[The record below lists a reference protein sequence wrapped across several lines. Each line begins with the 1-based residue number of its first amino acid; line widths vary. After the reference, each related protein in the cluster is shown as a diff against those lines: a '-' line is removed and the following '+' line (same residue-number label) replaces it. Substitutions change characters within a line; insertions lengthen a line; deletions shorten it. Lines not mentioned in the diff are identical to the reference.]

1 MKVALLTIWHV
12 ENYGAELQTYATVKA
27 LKQLNFDVEVIDFR
41 LSDESKKSLLGI
53 IASVVQIVSPLKLKF
68 NRFWKK
74 YIPSSRRYKTASDLM
89 ENPPVADIYMVGS
102 DQVWN
107 PDITKNRAKI
117 YFLNFVS
124 RDIKHISYASSFGVA
139 EWKHANLY
147 DDVKSLLKNFDYV
160 TCREESGVELL
171 KNQFGIDAIN
181 VVDPTLLFASYP
193 EFVKSP
199 KEKNNLVFYPLSEDS
214 ELEILSQKVAAIL
227 DLNPINNN
235 KVTKLLGRTEWNR
248 NSVEEWV
255 KNIAESKFVITRSF
269 HGLIFSLLHNK
280 QFALLKIRNGRNS
293 RVENLLRKVGLE
305 DRIYDTPEAL
315 LSDEPWKRK
324 IDYSVVNPRV
334 ANLREE
340 SWDVLKSMLAYER

>member
-1 MKVALLTIWHV
+1 MKVVLLTIWHV

-41 LSDESKKSLLGI
+41 LSDETKMSFLGR
-53 IASVVQIVSPLKLKF
+53 IASYVQMVSPLKLKF
-68 NRFWKK
+68 KKFWEK
-74 YIPSSRRYKTASDLM
+74 YIPSSQRYRTGSDLI

-107 PDITKNRAKI
+107 PDITQIRAKN
-117 YFLNFVS
+117 YFLNFGS
-124 RDIKHISYASSFGVA
+124 LDIKRISYASSFGVS
-139 EWKHANLY
+139 EWKHVNLY
-147 DDVKSLLKNFDYV
+147 DDVKSLLENFDYV

-171 KNQFGIDAIN
+171 KRQFGIEAIN
-181 VVDPTLLFASYP
+181 VVDPTLLFTSYP

-227 DLNPINNN
+227 DLNLINNN
-235 KVTKLLGRTEWNR
+235 KVTKLFGRTEWNR

>member
-1 MKVALLTIWHV
+1 M
-12 ENYGAELQTYATVKA
+12 
-27 LKQLNFDVEVIDFR
+27 
-41 LSDESKKSLLGI
+41 
-53 IASVVQIVSPLKLKF
+53 
-68 NRFWKK
+68 
-74 YIPSSRRYKTASDLM
+74 
-89 ENPPVADIYMVGS
+89 
-102 DQVWN
+102 
-107 PDITKNRAKI
+107 
-117 YFLNFVS
+117 
-124 RDIKHISYASSFGVA
+124 
-139 EWKHANLY
+139 
-147 DDVKSLLKNFDYV
+147 
-160 TCREESGVELL
+160 
-171 KNQFGIDAIN
+171 
-181 VVDPTLLFASYP
+181 
-193 EFVKSP
+193 
-199 KEKNNLVFYPLSEDS
+199 SEDS

-227 DLNPINNN
+227 DLNLINNN
-235 KVTKLLGRTEWNR
+235 KVTKLFGRTEWNR

-340 SWDVLKSMLAYER
+340 SWNVLKSMLAYER